1 MKPEPTPRKDGRC
14 FMCAKKRKTIT
25 TYAKEDAFCG
35 SACCRE
41 YFGTTLPKPERG
53 VPVGA
58 SS

>member
-1 MKPEPTPRKDGRC
+1 
-14 FMCAKKRKTIT
+14 MCAKKRKTIT